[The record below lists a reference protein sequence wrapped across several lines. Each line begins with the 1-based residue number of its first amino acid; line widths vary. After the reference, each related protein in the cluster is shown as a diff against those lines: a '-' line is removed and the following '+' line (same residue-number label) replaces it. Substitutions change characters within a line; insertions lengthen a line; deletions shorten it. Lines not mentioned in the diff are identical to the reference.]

1 MVRAP
6 EERTPGEGA
15 PDERASDQ
23 RAPDEPEAPETDAA
37 TGLSE
42 AAGRDVRLY
51 WCGQTAS
58 AFGSVFTAIA
68 LPVVAVI
75 HLNASAGA
83 IGLISA
89 ATTAPILLLGF
100 PAGALADRI
109 ARPRRTL
116 VLLDLICAAAIGA
129 VALGLA
135 LDVVSLLW
143 LGLLCAVMGAT
154 STLST
159 AVYFL
164 HLRQLVGPD
173 GIGTARARL
182 QAGSYGA
189 ALVGR
194 LLAGPAI
201 ALLGAAAALSV
212 DVASYLLSAAA
223 LLTMRSPDFVPRGPA
238 PSALTML
245 RGAMAGMR
253 VFTGDAFH
261 RALGVFIV
269 VPAATMA
276 GVTALT
282 GPFLLRV
289 IHLPTAAYGS
299 LFALSG
305 LMGLGGSAVAGRLLA
320 PGRDARRV
328 MLGAFTCS
336 IVCSLL
342 LPLAAGPVPLAA
354 FCAAMGIGLPVFFG
368 AIANVAISSVLVSD
382 MSEDTLGRAMAA
394 LQVCLAGAGL
404 IGAVGCG
411 VLGDVIGIRGAL
423 WAMGLIALGCV
434 SLSLPPALRAARR
447 TAAAEAE
454 AAAPV

>member
-1 MVRAP
+1 MSHQEIAEPAQAP
-6 EERTPGEGA
+6 ESAGPGDPGNA
-15 PDERASDQ
+15 V
-23 RAPDEPEAPETDAA
+23 
-37 TGLSE
+37 
-42 AAGRDVRLY
+42 GRDVSLY

-58 AFGSVFTAIA
+58 AFGSTFTAIA
-68 LPVVAVI
+68 LPVVAVV
-75 HLNASAGA
+75 HLHASPGA

-116 VLLDLICAAAIGA
+116 VLLDLICAAAIGV

-135 LDVVSLLW
+135 VGAISLLW
-143 LGLLCAVMGAT
+143 LGLLCVIMGAS
-154 STLST
+154 STLSA

-164 HLRQLVGPD
+164 HLRQLVGPE
-173 GIGTARARL
+173 GIGGARARL
-182 QAGSYGA
+182 QAGQYGA

-201 ALLGAAAALSV
+201 AVLGAAAALSV
-212 DVASYLLSAAA
+212 DVASYLLSATA
-223 LLTMRSPDFVPRGPA
+223 LMTMRSPDVVPRGPA
-238 PSALTML
+238 PSVLTMM

-261 RALGVFIV
+261 RALGLFIV

-305 LMGLGGSAVAGRLLA
+305 LMGLGGSAVAARLLA
-320 PGRDARRV
+320 PGRDPRRV
-328 MLGAFTCS
+328 MLMAFTGAV
-336 IVCSLL
+336 VCSLL
-342 LPLAAGPVPLAA
+342 LPLAAGPLPLAA

-368 AIANVAISSVLVSD
+368 AVANVAVSSVLVAD

-404 IGAVGCG
+404 IGALGCG
-411 VLGDVIGIRGAL
+411 VLGDLVGVRGAL
-423 WAMGLIALGCV
+423 WVMGLTALGCV
-434 SLSLPPALRAARR
+434 ALSLPSALRAARR
-447 TAAAEAE
+447 SHDAARPSPAS
-454 AAAPV
+454 V